1 MHYNGNFVTVK
12 ITSVNKRLIKM
23 YNKWP
28 SAALSVQQKHTG
40 VGGGKGELRGCR
52 APADRELVLQ
62 INCFSVWQKQ
72 PLLSPD
78 PK

>member
-12 ITSVNKRLIKM
+12 ITSFNKRLIKM

-28 SAALSVQQKHTG
+28 SAALSVQQKRTG
-40 VGGGKGELRGCR
+40 AEGGKGVMGGCR
-52 APADRELVLQ
+52 APADHELVLQ

>member
-28 SAALSVQQKHTG
+28 SVALSVQQKCTEAG
-40 VGGGKGELRGCR
+40 EGKGVMEGCG
-52 APADRELVLQ
+52 APADHELVLQ